1 MSLSKKQLIIME
13 SMHFILKSCSI
24 KFIATSILLAVSNF
38 LGAQNTVER
47 ALYNEGYENLRHI
60 SKPGKE
66 IIFIENGSSL
76 NFQKSIPKLREDVL
90 NLANEFKS
98 QNIDVIL
105 LDRKIPIL
113 RMHTSIDKREITPV
127 WKSDF
132 VFDEGMHELKSNNYD
147 SFKYESFG
155 KIDLKFYPVFRFKNA
170 RLDVMYLLQF
180 NINPTL
186 EISLWRGAKMTA
198 QVIFPVVNDY
208 SVEEGTIRP
217 GFITLSQQF
226 RLPSNIYANLTIGN
240 FNTFRG
246 GADLKLYKSLS
257 KKIGVYAQASF
268 TSYSFPMF
276 NDWLY
281 SGIDKFTWK
290 VGANYAYKPLKMI
303 FNLSVQKFLA
313 NDLSVR
319 GEVTRYFKNSAV
331 GFYVQSMAI
340 PDYPVNGG
348 FFFAFSLPP
357 YKHNR
362 NKFVRVRSG
371 DYFSLEYI
379 ARPYEQHGR
388 YFTTSPDENS
398 SYNFFNKIHL
408 SQIFEN

>member
-1 MSLSKKQLIIME
+1 ME
-13 SMHFILKSCSI
+13 SILFII
-24 KFIATSILLAVSNF
+24 KRYSVNFVITSILLLVSSL
-38 LGAQNTVER
+38 LGAQNNVER

-66 IIFIENGSSL
+66 IIFIENASSL
-76 NFQKSIPKLREDVL
+76 NIQKSILKVREDIIS
-90 NLANEFKS
+90 LASEFKS
-98 QNIDVIL
+98 HNIDVIL

-113 RMHTSIDKREITPV
+113 RMYTTIDDRETNPV

-132 VFDEGMHELKSNNYD
+132 VFDEGIYEMKSNDYD
-147 SFKYESFG
+147 FFEFESSG
-155 KIDLKFYPVFRFKNA
+155 KLDLKFYPVFRFKNA

-257 KKIGVYAQASF
+257 KKIGVYAQASL

-362 NKFVRVRSG
+362 NKFFRVTSG

-379 ARPYEQHGR
+379 ARPYGQYGR

-398 SYNFFNKIHL
+398 SYNFFNRIHL

>member
-1 MSLSKKQLIIME
+1 ME
-13 SMHFILKSCSI
+13 SILFII
-24 KFIATSILLAVSNF
+24 KRYSVNFVITSILLLVSSL
-38 LGAQNTVER
+38 LGAQNNVER

-66 IIFIENGSSL
+66 IIFIENASSL
-76 NFQKSIPKLREDVL
+76 NIQKSILKVREDIIS
-90 NLANEFKS
+90 LASEFKS
-98 QNIDVIL
+98 HNIDVIL

-113 RMHTSIDKREITPV
+113 RMYTTIDDRETNPV

-132 VFDEGMHELKSNNYD
+132 VFDEGIYEMKSNDYN
-147 SFKYESFG
+147 FFEFESSG
-155 KIDLKFYPVFRFKNA
+155 KLDLKFYPVFRFKNA

-180 NINPTL
+180 NINPTMEL
-186 EISLWRGAKMTA
+186 SLWRGAKVTA
-198 QVIFPVVNDY
+198 QIVFPVVNDY
-208 SVEEGTIRP
+208 SVEEGKIRP

-246 GADLKLYKSLS
+246 GVDLKMYKSVS
-257 KKIGVYAQASF
+257 KKIGIYAQASY

-281 SGIDKFTWK
+281 SGFDKFTWK
-290 VGANYAYKPLKMI
+290 VGANYVYKPLKII
-303 FNLSVQKFLA
+303 FNASVQKFLA
-313 NDLSVR
+313 NDISVR

-331 GFYVQSMAI
+331 GFYIQSMAI

-362 NKFVRVRSG
+362 NKFVKVTSG
-371 DYFSLEYI
+371 DYFSMEYI
-379 ARPYEQHGR
+379 ARPYGEYGR

-398 SYNFFNKIHL
+398 SYNFFNRIHL
-408 SQIFEN
+408 TQIFEK

>member
-1 MSLSKKQLIIME
+1 ME
-13 SMHFILKSCSI
+13 SILFII
-24 KFIATSILLAVSNF
+24 KRYSVNFVITSILLLVSSL
-38 LGAQNTVER
+38 LGAQNNVER

-66 IIFIENGSSL
+66 IIFIENASSL
-76 NFQKSIPKLREDVL
+76 NIQKSILKVREDIIS
-90 NLANEFKS
+90 LASEFKS
-98 QNIDVIL
+98 HNIDVIL

-113 RMHTSIDKREITPV
+113 RMYTTIDDRETNPV

-132 VFDEGMHELKSNNYD
+132 VFDEGIYEMKSNDYD
-147 SFKYESFG
+147 FFEFESSG
-155 KIDLKFYPVFRFKNA
+155 KLDLKFYPVFRFKNA

-180 NINPTL
+180 NINPTMEL
-186 EISLWRGAKMTA
+186 SLWRGAKMTA

-257 KKIGVYAQASF
+257 KKIGVYAQASL

-362 NKFVRVRSG
+362 NKFVRVTSG

-379 ARPYEQHGR
+379 ARPYGQYGR

-398 SYNFFNKIHL
+398 SYNFFNRIHL

>member
-1 MSLSKKQLIIME
+1 ME
-13 SMHFILKSCSI
+13 SILFII
-24 KFIATSILLAVSNF
+24 KRYSVNFVITSILLLVSSL
-38 LGAQNTVER
+38 LGAQNNVER

-66 IIFIENGSSL
+66 IIFIENGSPL
-76 NFQKSIPKLREDVL
+76 NIQKSILKVREDIIS
-90 NLANEFKS
+90 LASEFKS
-98 QNIDVIL
+98 HNIDVIL

-113 RMHTSIDKREITPV
+113 RMYTTIDDRETNPV

-132 VFDEGMHELKSNNYD
+132 VFDEGIYEMKSNDYD
-147 SFKYESFG
+147 FFEFESSG
-155 KIDLKFYPVFRFKNA
+155 KLDLKFYPVFRFKNA

-180 NINPTL
+180 NINPTMEL
-186 EISLWRGAKMTA
+186 SLWRGAKVTA
-198 QVIFPVVNDY
+198 QIVFPVVNDY
-208 SVEEGTIRP
+208 SVEEGKIRP

-246 GADLKLYKSLS
+246 GVDLKMYKSVS
-257 KKIGVYAQASF
+257 KKIGIYAQASY

-281 SGIDKFTWK
+281 SGFDKFTWK
-290 VGANYAYKPLKMI
+290 VGANYVYKPLKII
-303 FNLSVQKFLA
+303 FNASVQKFLA
-313 NDLSVR
+313 NDISVR

-331 GFYVQSMAI
+331 GFYIQSMAI

-362 NKFVRVRSG
+362 NKFVKVTSG
-371 DYFSLEYI
+371 DYFSMEYI
-379 ARPYEQHGR
+379 ARPYGEYGR

-398 SYNFFNKIHL
+398 SYNFFNRIHL
-408 SQIFEN
+408 TQIFEK

>member
-1 MSLSKKQLIIME
+1 ME
-13 SMHFILKSCSI
+13 SILFII
-24 KFIATSILLAVSNF
+24 KRYSVNFVITSILLLVSSL
-38 LGAQNTVER
+38 LGAQNNVER

-66 IIFIENGSSL
+66 IIFIENASSL
-76 NFQKSIPKLREDVL
+76 NIQKSILKVREDIIS
-90 NLANEFKS
+90 LASEFKS
-98 QNIDVIL
+98 HNIDVIL

-113 RMHTSIDKREITPV
+113 RMYTTIDDRETNPV

-132 VFDEGMHELKSNNYD
+132 VFDEGIYEMKSNDYN
-147 SFKYESFG
+147 FFEFESSG
-155 KIDLKFYPVFRFKNA
+155 KLDLKFYPVFRFKNA

-180 NINPTL
+180 NINPTMEL
-186 EISLWRGAKMTA
+186 SLWRGAKVTA
-198 QVIFPVVNDY
+198 QIVFPVVNDY
-208 SVEEGTIRP
+208 SVEEGKIRP

-226 RLPSNIYANLTIGN
+226 RLPSNMYANLTIGN

-246 GADLKLYKSLS
+246 GVDLKMYKSVS
-257 KKIGVYAQASF
+257 KKIGIYAQASY

-281 SGIDKFTWK
+281 SGFDKFTWK
-290 VGANYAYKPLKMI
+290 VGANYVYKPLKII
-303 FNLSVQKFLA
+303 FNASVQKFLA
-313 NDLSVR
+313 NDISVR

-331 GFYVQSMAI
+331 GFYIQSMAI

-362 NKFVRVRSG
+362 NKFVKVTSG
-371 DYFSLEYI
+371 DYFSMEYI
-379 ARPYEQHGR
+379 ARPYGEYGR

-398 SYNFFNKIHL
+398 SYNFFNRIHL
-408 SQIFEN
+408 TQIFEK